1 MGIGRKAIISEVTIK
16 TYPNSAIERFQ
27 DALNQRVVGLL
38 DDRREHLSESCLRSY
53 SHLRDAQADYV
64 CIQQLVL
71 TASLA
76 LEPSIGS

>member
-38 DDRREHLSESCLRSY
+38 DDRRERQVDRYGGRIELLK
-53 SHLRDAQADYV
+53 
-64 CIQQLVL
+64 IKQLDCS
-71 TASLA
+71 TA
-76 LEPSIGS
+76 PKTI